1 MLKKPQLFCI
11 VVIFSF
17 FSCVSAPKAPDWFG
31 EPGVFVWQDVLGE
44 NGPIEGLDLLKGV
57 FSGPALEFWALRA
70 DLTNPAIEVFA
81 GPLPEDG
88 TIRAL
93 TVSAFA
99 RNYECTAAI
108 NANPFK
114 ITGKKALFRARTAQ
128 TVGLVVSGG
137 VVISPPNPRYDALV
151 FYRPEDSAGSGP
163 AGSGPAVAGQATGQ
177 AATAGQAVA
186 GRAAVIGQAEAFSP
200 SGTPQS
206 GPIETAAGGFYR
218 ILEGGKP
225 SAQAL
230 SERGGVRHPRSAAGV
245 SADRRFLYLLVIDG
259 RRPGSAGATEAETA
273 LIMERLGA
281 ADALCFDGG
290 GSSAL
295 VLRQGGGGPKTLN
308 TPVNGIAGRERPVT
322 ACLGIRVRPSR

>member
-1 MLKKPQLFCI
+1 MSKKIPLFRTFVC
-11 VVIFSF
+11 F
-17 FSCVSAPKAPDWFG
+17 FCCVGFLSCVSAPKRPERFG
-31 EPGVFVWQDVLGE
+31 ELNAFAWRSVLGE
-44 NGPIEGLDLLKGV
+44 DGPVEGIDLLKGK
-57 FSGPALEFWALRA
+57 FSGPALEFWAIRA
-70 DLTNPAIEVFA
+70 DLTKPNIEVFA

-88 TIRAL
+88 TIRAV

-99 RNYECTAAI
+99 QNHGCVAAI
-108 NANPFK
+108 NANPFE
-114 ITGKKALFRARTAQ
+114 ITGEKGLSRVERAR

-151 FYRPEDSAGSGP
+151 IYGP
-163 AGSGPAVAGQATGQ
+163 AKALNTPEVP
-177 AATAGQAVA
+177 
-186 GRAAVIGQAEAFSP
+186 RAAVISQAEAVSP
-200 SGTPQS
+200 SGAS
-206 GPIETAAGGFYR
+206 GFGAIETAAGGFYR

-230 SERGGVRHPRSAAGV
+230 SKRGDVRHPRSAAGI

-273 LIMERLGA
+273 ALMEGLGA

-295 VLRQGGGGPKTLN
+295 VLRQGGERPRALN
-308 TPVNGIAGRERPVT
+308 TPVNGVPGRERRVT
-322 ACLGIRVRPSR
+322 ACLGIRVRRAEDGP

>member
-1 MLKKPQLFCI
+1 MLKKSPLF
-11 VVIFSF
+11 VAFVIFSF
-17 FSCVSAPKAPDWFG
+17 FSCVSAPKRLDLFG
-31 EPGVFVWQDVLGE
+31 KPGDFVWQSVSGE
-44 NGPIEGLDLLKGV
+44 NGPVEGLDLFEAI

-70 DLTNPAIEVFA
+70 DLSNPDIEVFA

-88 TIRAL
+88 IIRAV
-93 TVSAFA
+93 TVSTFA
-99 RNYECTAAI
+99 RNHGCAAAI
-108 NANPFK
+108 NANPFE
-114 ITGKKALFRARTAQ
+114 IPRKKGLSRGETMR

-137 VVISPPNPRYDALV
+137 VMVSPPNPRYDALV
-151 FYRPEDSAGSGP
+151 FYGPEKAPEAGKTGRVSASGQTGEDP
-163 AGSGPAVAGQATGQ
+163 AL
-177 AATAGQAVA
+177 A

-200 SGTPQS
+200 SGAPRS
-206 GPIETAAGGFYR
+206 GIIETAAGGFYR

-230 SERGGVRHPRSAAGV
+230 SKRGGVRHPRSAAGI
-245 SADRRFLYLLVIDG
+245 SADGRFLYLLVIDG

-295 VLRQGGGGPKTLN
+295 VLRRNGGPVKVLN
-308 TPVNGIAGRERPVT
+308 TPAQGLGRERPVT
-322 ACLGIRVRPSR
+322 ACLGIRVRPSL